1 MLFLLNDQIID
12 VEAPEARLVRRW
24 KTLGCGDPRSL
35 MARDALDFAKAVIHS
50 HTANKSPMD
59 NELKGDLASLIIA
72 KTGANAALFLS
83 IGEPRL
89 TLLPESILAELRD
102 KASGGEAIEV
112 AEVWPKAA

>member
-35 MARDALDFAKAVIHS
+35 MARDALEFAKAVIDS
-50 HTANKSPMD
+50 HRSSDSKMD
-59 NELKGDLASLIIA
+59 NELIGDLASLIIA

-83 IGEPRL
+83 TGEPRL
-89 TLLPESILAELRD
+89 TLLPSNILATLQD
-102 KASGGEAIEV
+102 KMNEGEAVEV
-112 AEVWPKAA
+112 EKIWPKAA